1 MDLASI
7 FSFLRQIF
15 WIILILVIFLTLYM
29 YLNQENM
36 IFPTSINGMKY
47 PEDNPYP
54 YKSPI
59 QLGLNYKEVKTKTSD
74 NIKLVGWLVYKEENI
89 KKRTLLYFHE
99 NAGSKILFTFI
110 QIIIYSY
117 RCRIQ
122 ITFY

>member
-1 MDLASI
+1 MDLTSI
-7 FSFLRQIF
+7 FNFLSQMF
-15 WIILILVIFLTLYM
+15 WMGLVLVIVFSLYL
-29 YLNQENM
+29 YFNQENM

-110 QIIIYSY
+110 QIIIYFY